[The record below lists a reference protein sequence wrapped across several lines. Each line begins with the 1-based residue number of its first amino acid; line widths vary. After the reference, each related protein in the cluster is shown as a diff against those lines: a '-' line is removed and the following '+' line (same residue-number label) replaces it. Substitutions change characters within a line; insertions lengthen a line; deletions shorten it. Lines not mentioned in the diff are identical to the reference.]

1 MLHPSVVFAEPWE
14 AEAFALAVELS
25 ARGYFTWSEW
35 SLALGAELRKG
46 QSTEGPGL
54 SSYYQCWLTA
64 LERLIIAKNLSDPEA
79 IAARKQAWE
88 LAHRNTPHGAPIEL
102 NRAEEG

>member
-1 MLHPSVVFAEPWE
+1 MQPSVVFAEPWE

-35 SLALGAELRKG
+35 SLALGKELRIA
-46 QSTEGPGL
+46 QSGEGAGP

-64 LERLIIAKNLSDPEA
+64 LERLIIAKKLCDP
-79 IAARKQAWE
+79 
-88 LAHRNTPHGAPIEL
+88 
-102 NRAEEG
+102 